1 MLKYCNLMTFKLL
14 FLTQADNDREILHYL
29 SVMNF
34 HTLSYTETVR
44 SWRCAGN
51 SGRRQWGTF
60 SCKVEKFGWSGF
72 LDWHS
77 NESRDSCIFEKN
89 SANLHFCTLN
99 KTLLN
104 LHVTNGKEFPLE
116 VLSLKQSIFD
126 ILGDV
131 RRTPYNAI
139 GHQSR
144 VTVKSQFSK
153 ETFDCTFLNKG
164 IPNIEKDDSGNVDC
178 HITVDDV
185 SKVFGENWIVRGYK
199 TSTETFVS

>member
-1 MLKYCNLMTFKLL
+1 MVRLPG
-14 FLTQADNDREILHYL
+14 LTQQRIQRQLH
-29 SVMNF
+29 
-34 HTLSYTETVR
+34 
-44 SWRCAGN
+44 
-51 SGRRQWGTF
+51 
-60 SCKVEKFGWSGF
+60 
-72 LDWHS
+72 
-77 NESRDSCIFEKN
+77 FEKN

-104 LHVTNGKEFPLE
+104 LHVTNGKEFPPE

-126 ILGDV
+126 ILGDG

-185 SKVFGENWIVRGYK
+185 SKVLGENWIVRGYK
-199 TSTETFVS
+199 TSTETFVSQRELIHLWWGYKSRINYCHSACQRYFYFCNL